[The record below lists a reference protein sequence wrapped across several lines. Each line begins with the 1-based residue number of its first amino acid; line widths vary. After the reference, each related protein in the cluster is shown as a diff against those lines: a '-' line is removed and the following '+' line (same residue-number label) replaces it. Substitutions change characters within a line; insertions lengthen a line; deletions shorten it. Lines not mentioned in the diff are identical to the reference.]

1 MSMKSKVN
9 QVVEFCHCNEENK
22 ADIVIHVL
30 GLTFVLLMN
39 RTPQWKI

>member
-1 MSMKSKVN
+1 MYKV
-9 QVVEFCHCNEENK
+9 CHGNEK
-22 ADIVIHVL
+22 KITADILNHIL